1 MNFPLPVFDLAKKKK
16 KKKGLYFPPQMEVA
30 TCGKSRPVG
39 ERKKIL
45 TRNGILVG
53 RLLYT
58 SWYFFLEGGGGD
70 FSLKRHKTNHRQ
82 QRIRVAGMVDCQG
95 TGVAICNTT
104 TWITAPVM
112 GVGSVIGCYGIIGAG
127 LTIASNTTIG
137 DECVIGTGELL
148 GDVLGKGSG
157 CVKEGE
163 SWRRPLTVIVH
174 FQERMLLLAT
184 GCG

>member
-1 MNFPLPVFDLAKKKK
+1 
-16 KKKGLYFPPQMEVA
+16 
-30 TCGKSRPVG
+30 
-39 ERKKIL
+39 
-45 TRNGILVG
+45 
-53 RLLYT
+53 
-58 SWYFFLEGGGGD
+58 
-70 FSLKRHKTNHRQ
+70 
-82 QRIRVAGMVDCQG
+82 
-95 TGVAICNTT
+95 
-104 TWITAPVM
+104 M

-148 GDVLGKGSG
+148 GDVLGKGRG